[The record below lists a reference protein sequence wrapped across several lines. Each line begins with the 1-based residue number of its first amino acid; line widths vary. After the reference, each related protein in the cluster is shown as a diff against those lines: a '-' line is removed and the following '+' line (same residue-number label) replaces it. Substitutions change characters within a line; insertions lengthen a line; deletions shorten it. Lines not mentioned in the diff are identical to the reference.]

1 MDEDALSPR
10 PPAALR
16 MLVSWQAGR
25 LATIAAR
32 INSQQ
37 LDSPSR
43 SDFAVLACLSE
54 YGDLS
59 QADLGRTLG
68 IDRNNINGIC
78 SRLQQQGHI
87 QRRIDPHDR
96 RRNIVTITASGT
108 TRFVALE
115 TTAQAV
121 QAELL
126 TSLTAHET
134 NTLSALLDKALGG
147 HPSQPA

>member
-1 MDEDALSPR
+1 MDEDAPSPR

-37 LDSPSR
+37 LASPSR

-59 QADLGRTLG
+59 QADLGRILG
-68 IDRNNINGIC
+68 VDRNNINGIC
-78 SRLQQQGHI
+78 TRLQQQGHI
-87 QRRIDPHDR
+87 RRRNDPQDR
-96 RRNIVTITASGT
+96 RRNIVTITAGGT
-108 TRFVALE
+108 TRFAALQ
-115 TTAQAV
+115 TTARAV

-126 TSLTAHET
+126 TGLTASESD
-134 NTLSALLDKALGG
+134 TLSALLDQALRG
-147 HPSQPA
+147 HPPQPP